1 MLALLLTLVDDPL
14 VCKPLEYIIKKY
26 TSEMKN
32 VAYGVLGNISDAEDA
47 VEDVW
52 VELAFNVDKIPD
64 FYEPSKRTRSYLR
77 TAAKY
82 SAIDYLRNKIN
93 SPKTVPIDGIDYEE
107 YLRKEQTEEFTEE
120 SHRIYEEAIKVISK
134 MPMEY
139 RRVISLIYI
148 YGKTYD
154 EVSEILNIPVGTVKS
169 RQSRALK
176 ILREHFDCKKTER

>member
-1 MLALLLTLVDDPL
+1 MLAFLLTLVDDPL

-32 VAYGVLGNISDAEDA
+32 VAYGVLGNMSDAEDA

-176 ILREHFDCKKTER
+176 ILREHFDCKKN

>member
-32 VAYGVLGNISDAEDA
+32 VAYGVLGNISEAEDA

-107 YLRKEQTEEFTEE
+107 YLRKEQTDEFTEN

-134 MPMEY
+134 MPTEY
-139 RRVISLIYI
+139 RRVMSLIYI
-148 YGKTYD
+148 YDKSYD
-154 EVSEILNIPVGTVKS
+154 EVSRILKIPIGTVKS
-169 RQSRALK
+169 RRHKAIS
-176 ILREHFDCKKTER
+176 ILRDYFDCKKN